1 MTTRENTFSIQNA
14 KVLLVEDHQNMAET
28 IVDFLEVSG
37 FVVDYA
43 ADGITG
49 LYLASSQPFDAI
61 ILDVM
66 LPGMDGFEICRK
78 LRQEKGITVPIL
90 MLTAR
95 DELNDKLTGF
105 QHGADDYLVKPFD
118 LPELVA
124 RLIAQIRRNRGEHSS
139 ELLTVGDLTLDSG
152 KMEVRRHNQ
161 LIHLSPTCY
170 RILKILMREAP
181 NVVSR
186 EEIENELWGDLPPDS
201 DTIRSHMY
209 KLRKAVEKPFDSTL
223 IRTVQGAGFR
233 ISEE

>member
-1 MTTRENTFSIQNA
+1 VSSTLSVENA

-49 LYLASSQPFDAI
+49 LYLASSQSFDAL

-66 LPGMDGFEICRK
+66 LPGMDGFELCRK
-78 LRQEKGITVPIL
+78 LRQEKGVNAPVL

-124 RLIAQIRRNRGEHSS
+124 RLVALIRRNRGEHTA
-139 ELLTVGDLTLDSG
+139 ELMQVSDLTLDSG
-152 KMEVRRHNQ
+152 KMEVRRDGQ
-161 LIHLSPTCY
+161 LVHLSPTCF
-170 RILKILMREAP
+170 RILKILMRESP

-201 DTIRSHMY
+201 DTIRSHIY
-209 KLRKAVEKPFDSTL
+209 KLRKAVEKPFDNA
-223 IRTVQGAGFR
+223 IIHTVQGAGFR
-233 ISEE
+233 VSED

>member
-1 MTTRENTFSIQNA
+1 MNNQDNALTIQNA
-14 KVLLVEDHQNMAET
+14 RVLLVEDHQNMAET

-49 LYLASSQPFDAI
+49 LYLASSQTFDAI

-78 LRQEKGITVPIL
+78 LRQEKANNVPIL

-139 ELLTVGDLTLDSG
+139 ETLAVGDLTLDSG

-170 RILKILMREAP
+170 RILKILMRESP

-209 KLRKAVEKPFDSTL
+209 KLRKAVEKPFDGTL